1 MNIVGR
7 FRAAALIVPFIAGIA
22 GAAEAQDFSG
32 KNVRIVVGS
41 SAGGGFDAFG
51 RLAGRNLGQYL
62 PGKPSVIVSNLPG
75 AGSMKSVQSLKA
87 QPADGTYIVAF
98 NPGQILN
105 AIVVPEKVKFR
116 FTDVSFVGS
125 MTADAR
131 VCYAWHTNGVKT
143 IDDLL
148 KRKQFATGHTGKD
161 ASNYID
167 AAILKNVFG
176 APLKQIV
183 GYPGSAEQRMGVE
196 RGELDGDCGGYEGI
210 PDDWIKGKKVNIF
223 IRISS
228 VKLPGL
234 ENVPFAGDLVTGE
247 KRQIVNLLTSHSE
260 IFRPMIVSK
269 ATPADRLAVLRKA
282 MWDMVNGKP
291 FLDDARRSGRT
302 VISPLRGE
310 DVEKMIADL
319 YKTPAKLVAEA
330 ARAVQ

>member
-1 MNIVGR
+1 MKFNQRFLATVIVVPLMTGVAGV
-7 FRAAALIVPFIAGIA
+7 AAA
-22 GAAEAQDFSG
+22 QDKS
-32 KNVRIVVGS
+32 VRIVVGS

-62 PGKPSVIVSNLPG
+62 PGKPNVVVSNLPG
-75 AGSMKSVQSLKA
+75 AGSMKSVQSIKA

-105 AIVVPEKVKFR
+105 AVVVPEKVKFR

-143 IDDLL
+143 LEDLL
-148 KRKQFATGHTGKD
+148 KRKQFVTGHTGKD

-167 AAILKNVFG
+167 AAVLKNVFG
-176 APLKQIV
+176 APLKQII

-210 PDDWIKGKKVNIF
+210 PESWIKDKKVNIF

-228 VKLPGL
+228 VKLPEIG
-234 ENVPFAGDLVTGE
+234 NVPFAGDLVTGE
-247 KRQIVNLLTSHSE
+247 KKQLVNLLTSHSE
-260 IFRPMIVSK
+260 IFRPLIVSK
-269 ATPADRLAVLRKA
+269 ATPAGKLATLRKA
-282 MWDMVNGKP
+282 MWDMVHGKP
-291 FLDDARRSGRT
+291 FLDDAKRSGRT

-310 DVEKMIADL
+310 DIEKMIAEL
-319 YKTPAKLVAEA
+319 YQTPAKLVAEA